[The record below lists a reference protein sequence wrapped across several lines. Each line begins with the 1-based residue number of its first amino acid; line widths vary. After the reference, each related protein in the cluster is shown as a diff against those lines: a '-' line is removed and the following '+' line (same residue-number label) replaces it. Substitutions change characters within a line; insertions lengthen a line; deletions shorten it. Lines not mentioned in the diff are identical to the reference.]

1 MTLTALLSS
10 FPRYTLLQGP
20 TPLHS
25 LTRFE
30 DAIRAQMGQ
39 CPNLYIKRDDMTGLA
54 GGGNKA
60 RKLEFLIGE
69 ALAQGA
75 DTIVTAGALQSNH
88 ARQTAAAA
96 ANAGLKC
103 TLLLFDTVPH
113 KEPAYR
119 CSGNLLLD
127 HLLGADVRIAP
138 EGVDAV
144 EFFGSTLRE
153 LSDAGGTPYVIPV
166 GGSNCIGSL
175 GYVAA
180 FDEIS
185 QQAGAMGLSFDRI
198 VHGSSSFGTQAGLTM
213 GAQLLSSP
221 TKITGINVYKPQT
234 EKVIAELNTHISD
247 LATHLK
253 VSPPSHHNAELVGG
267 FLGKG
272 YGVPTPEMHS
282 AVELLAQTEGIL
294 LDPVYTGKAVAGL
307 LALIG
312 DGRIAADE
320 TVLFLHTGGYPGLFA
335 YVDALS
341 EKRK

>member
-1 MTLTALLSS
+1 MTLSTSLAA
-10 FPRYTLLQGP
+10 FPRHPLLLGP
-20 TPLHS
+20 TPLHA

-30 DAIRAQMGQ
+30 DAVRDQIGH
-39 CPNLYIKRDDMTGLA
+39 CPHLYIKRDDMTGLA
-54 GGGNKA
+54 GGGNKT

-69 ALAQGA
+69 ALVQGA

-113 KEPAYR
+113 NEPAYR
-119 CSGNLLLD
+119 KSGNLLLD
-127 HLLGADVRIAP
+127 HLLGADVRVAP
-138 EGVDAV
+138 QGIDAV
-144 EFFGSTLRE
+144 AFFSTTLNELTDVGS
-153 LSDAGGTPYVIPV
+153 TPYVIPV
-166 GGSNCIGSL
+166 GGSNAIGSL

-180 FDEIS
+180 FGEIS

-213 GAQLLSSP
+213 GAQLLSSE

-234 EKVIAELNTHISD
+234 EKVVAELNTHISD
-247 LATHLK
+247 LAAHLK
-253 VSPPSHHNAELVGG
+253 VSAPSLHNAELIGG
-267 FLGKG
+267 FLGQG
-272 YGVPTPEMHS
+272 YGIPTPEMHT
-282 AVELLAQTEGIL
+282 AVELLAQTDGIL
-294 LDPVYTGKAVAGL
+294 LDPVYTGKAMAGM
-307 LALIG
+307 LALIS
-312 DGRIAADE
+312 DGRISADE

-341 EKRK
+341 IGQE